1 MKKNTFLSILLSL
14 LLVGCATQQEL
25 YQWGE
30 YEQALYKQQSSPEEL
45 KVYVESLQRTIE
57 AGGKPVAPGLYAE
70 LGSAYLQAGDV
81 EQAIHWYG
89 VERDTWPESKALMTV
104 LITNLE
110 RRLPSNSASE
120 EPTNAMD

>member
-1 MKKNTFLSILLSL
+1 MKKNTFLSIFLSL
-14 LLVGCATQQEL
+14 SLVGCATQQEL

-30 YEQALYKQQSSPEEL
+30 YEQALYKQQASPEEV
-45 KVYVESLQRTIE
+45 KVYIDSLQRTIE

-70 LGSAYLQAGDV
+70 LGSAYLQAGNV
-81 EQAIHWYG
+81 EQAIHWYS
-89 VERDTWPESKALMTV
+89 VERDTWPESKALMTA

-110 RRLPSNSASE
+110 RRLSPNSASE